1 MDESRARR
9 ERPLLFASD
18 YQLDILFGSNTIFM
32 DGTFSKS
39 PSHFSQVYIIHT
51 VYHDTCKIA
60 EILFHNDFSLCL
72 GGPCL
77 FALMVNKKAGTYCQM
92 FSELKYLAAE
102 RGKMFSPK
110 VFVTDFESGIIA
122 VVKTEVRIY
131 YL

>member
-9 ERPLLFASD
+9 ERLLFASD

-39 PSHFSQVYIIHT
+39 PSDFSQVYIIHA
-51 VYHDTCKIA
+51 VNHDTCKMA

-77 FALMVNKKAGTYCQM
+77 FALMVNKKAGTYRQA

-102 RGKMFSPK
+102 RGKVFSPK
-110 VFVTDFESGIIA
+110 VFVTDFESGIIP
-122 VVKTEVRIY
+122 VVKTEMRIY